1 MALEK
6 TLTIIKPDAVAANNI
21 GNIVALIEAAGLRV
35 IAAKMLHMSDKHT
48 EGLYEEHKE
57 RPFYAS
63 LAGYMTSG
71 PVLVMALEGENA
83 VSTLRNIMGA
93 TIPKDAEIGSI
104 RNLYAEHEQK
114 DGALENAIHGS
125 DSSASAQ
132 REIDFFFKADEICP
146 RTR

>member
-6 TLTIIKPDAVAANNI
+6 TFTIIKPDAVASNYT
-21 GNIVALIEAAGLRV
+21 GNILAMIEAAGLRV
-35 IAAKMLHMSDKHT
+35 IAAKMLQMSDKHA
-48 EGLYEEHKE
+48 EGLYAEHKE

-71 PVLVMALEGENA
+71 PVLLMVLEGEDA
-83 VSTLRNIMGA
+83 VATLRKIMGA
-93 TIPKDAEIGSI
+93 TTPKDAEVGTI
-104 RNLYAEHEQK
+104 RNLYAEKEFE

-125 DSSASAQ
+125 DSLESAK
-132 REIDFFFKADEICP
+132 REIDFFFATEEICP

>member
-1 MALEK
+1 MALER

-21 GNIVALIEAAGLRV
+21 GNILAIIEVAGLRV
-35 IAAKMLHMSDKHT
+35 IAAKMLHMSDEHT
-48 EGLYEEHKE
+48 ESLYEEHKK

-71 PVLVMALEGENA
+71 PVLIMVLEGENA
-83 VSTLRNIMGA
+83 VFTLRKIMGA
-93 TIPKDAEIGSI
+93 TIPKDAETSTI

-125 DSSASAQ
+125 DSIANAQ
-132 REIDFFFKADEICP
+132 REIVFFFKPEEISS

>member
-6 TLTIIKPDAVAANNI
+6 TFSIIKPDAVASNYAGKI
-21 GNIVALIEAAGLRV
+21 LAMIEEAGLGI
-35 IAAKMLHMSDKHT
+35 IAAKMLHMTEKHT

-71 PVLVMALEGENA
+71 PVIVMVLEGEQA
-83 VSTLRNIMGA
+83 VSTLRKIMGA
-93 TIPKDAEIGSI
+93 TTPKDAEVGTI
-104 RNLYAEHEQK
+104 RNLYAEKEFE

-125 DSSASAQ
+125 DSLKSAE
-132 REIDFFFKADEICP
+132 REIGIFFKPDEICP